1 MNNKFFITSIS
12 AFEEGSFMLRTFFV
26 CLWILIFVFFICEYI
41 VNFFVVRNFLNKSEA
56 IIEIYKILKKHLV
69 KNIKLPEDEA
79 IEITYKKYKL
89 EFSDAKAASIVF
101 EEFINITLEYYE
113 YIVNVGI
120 EDEEI
125 EKQKTKI
132 IQICYELRKI
142 RWLKQ

>member
-1 MNNKFFITSIS
+1 
-12 AFEEGSFMLRTFFV
+12 MLRTFFV
-26 CLWILIFVFFICEYI
+26 CLWILVFVFFICEYI